1 MQRIN
6 PRLMQNISALSR
18 MKMSN
23 DSGSRGS
30 KGSAGAIRD
39 AGGAFAQMEAA
50 HENQYFYNQQKEQ
63 LRKLKEG
70 LTDEIAF
77 HEEQIRRHQEAIE
90 RHKTRMDEMHK
101 TNDK

>member
-6 PRLMQNISALSR
+6 PRIMRNISAFSQ
-18 MKMSN
+18 MKMSS
-23 DSGSRGS
+23 DSGSRSG
-30 KGSAGAIRD
+30 KGSAGAIRE

-90 RHKTRMDEMHK
+90 RHKTRMDDMPK
-101 TNDK
+101 SNDK

>member
-6 PRLMQNISALSR
+6 PKLVQSISALSR

-23 DSGSRGS
+23 SSGSQGS

-63 LRKLKEG
+63 LKKLKEG

-90 RHKTRMDEMHK
+90 RHKSRMEEMAK
-101 TNDK
+101 NNK